1 MTQRILQGFVVSDK
15 MDKTVVVNVS
25 RRKQHPLY
33 RKVITRHSK
42 YQAHDEVNTCTIGDL
57 VRIQEC
63 RPISRTKRWR
73 VIEIVRRGD
82 VAEISPSDIGREIE
96 EGVQD
101 EVEEGVQDE
110 VEEVMV
116 TLDEE
121 DSEIDDVAEE
131 IES

>member
-42 YQAHDEVNTCTIGDL
+42 YQAHDEVNTCGIGDL

-101 EVEEGVQDE
+101 EVEE
-110 VEEVMV
+110 VMV

-131 IES
+131 VES

>member
-101 EVEEGVQDE
+101 EVEE
-110 VEEVMV
+110 VMV

-131 IES
+131 VES

>member
-131 IES
+131 VES

>member
-42 YQAHDEVNTCTIGDL
+42 YQAHDEVNTCGIGDL

-101 EVEEGVQDE
+101 EVEE
-110 VEEVMV
+110 VMV

-121 DSEIDDVAEE
+121 DSGIDDVAEE
-131 IES
+131 VES